1 MPEKKKTNP
10 KKAQQGIDSPNSFE
24 EKLGKFG
31 KGTPKEKAGRPR
43 TQRPKNSPSG
53 KPKPKKAPPGTKIG
67 PGRKEKKGNPHG
79 VDDGTIYLKNGG
91 SVSKFPDLSGDG
103 KVTQKDILMG
113 RGVIKR
119 KRGGPVDTPK
129 KKRGNYGPNIG
140 KPFKAMGPVGGL
152 PVNKSGT
159 KIMAG
164 KGRKGLKQLKTIA
177 KSVGVPGATAG
188 LASGIAKSVK
198 KLAGR
203 LATRGYGKA
212 RK

>member
-10 KKAQQGIDSPNSFE
+10 TRPSEQGIDDPTFF
-24 EKLGKFG
+24 KRFG
-31 KGTPKEKAGRPR
+31 KKTPKQKAKGPR

-53 KPKPKKAPPGTKIG
+53 KAKPKKAPPGTKIG
-67 PGRKEKKGNPHG
+67 SGRKDKKGVPHG
-79 VDDGTIYLKNGG
+79 VDDGTIYLKDGG
-91 SVSKFPDLSGDG
+91 SASKFPDLSGDG

-113 RGVIKR
+113 RGVIK
-119 KRGGPVDTPK
+119 KKHGGDVHPPK
-129 KKRGNYGPNIG
+129 KKRGNYGPNKG

-164 KGRKGLKQLKTIA
+164 
-177 KSVGVPGATAG
+177 
-188 LASGIAKSVK
+188 
-198 KLAGR
+198 R
-203 LATRGYGKA
+203 LAKRGYGKA

>member
-10 KKAQQGIDSPNSFE
+10 TREQQGIDSPSFF
-24 EKLGKFG
+24 KKFG
-31 KGTPKEKAGRPR
+31 KKNPK
-43 TQRPKNSPSG
+43 G
-53 KPKPKKAPPGTKIG
+53 KKSKPKKAPPGTKIG
-67 PGRKEKKGNPHG
+67 PGRKEKKANPHG
-79 VDDGTIYLKNGG
+79 VDDGTIYLKDGG
-91 SVSKFPDLSGDG
+91 SVSEFPDLSGDG

-164 KGRKGLKQLKTIA
+164 
-177 KSVGVPGATAG
+177 
-188 LASGIAKSVK
+188 
-198 KLAGR
+198 R
-203 LATRGYGKA
+203 LAKRGYGKA

>member
-10 KKAQQGIDSPNSFE
+10 TREQQGIDSPNDFF
-24 EKLGKFG
+24 KKFG
-31 KGTPKEKAGRPR
+31 KKTPK
-43 TQRPKNSPSG
+43 G
-53 KPKPKKAPPGTKIG
+53 KKSKPKKAPPGTKIG
-67 PGRKEKKGNPHG
+67 PGRKEKKANPHG
-79 VDDGTIYLKNGG
+79 VDDGTIYLKDGG

-140 KPFKAMGPVGGL
+140 KPFKSMGPVGGL

-164 KGRKGLKQLKTIA
+164 
-177 KSVGVPGATAG
+177 
-188 LASGIAKSVK
+188 
-198 KLAGR
+198 R